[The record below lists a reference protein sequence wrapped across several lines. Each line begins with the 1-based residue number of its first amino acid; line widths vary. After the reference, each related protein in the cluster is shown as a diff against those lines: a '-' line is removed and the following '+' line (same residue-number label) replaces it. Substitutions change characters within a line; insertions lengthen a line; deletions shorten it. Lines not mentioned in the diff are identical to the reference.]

1 MNEEHI
7 RVEIQHLVN
16 SLGFWH
22 HHPADT
28 GPTESARPDI
38 FCLNPRGVTVVIEV
52 KRIEPKVK
60 IEPWFDPANISDGQ
74 RQWLD
79 NWYFKLGLGFIGIGT
94 IEAPRRLWIIPWQ
107 AWVEMEVK
115 LCEKDTFFRINLS
128 NLDEEFEL
136 ERIAGGWK
144 LPLYHPLLPLA
155 LETTRPPR
163 STHEWNEKKF
173 SFRFTPKKEEPQDG
187 PTT

>member
-1 MNEEHI
+1 MNETQL
-7 RVEIQHLVN
+7 RTEIQHLVD

-22 HHPADT
+22 FHPPDT

-52 KRIEPKVK
+52 KRIEPKAK

-79 NWYFKLGLGFIGIGT
+79 NWYFKMGMGFLGIGT

-107 AWVEMEVK
+107 SWVEMETR
-115 LCEKDTFFRINLS
+115 LCEKDLNFRINLS
-128 NLDEEFEL
+128 DLSPEFEL
-136 ERIAGGWK
+136 ARITGGWQ
-144 LPLYHPLLPLA
+144 LPNFHPLLPLA
-155 LETTRPPR
+155 LVLTCPPR
-163 STHEWNEKKF
+163 STKEWNEKKF
-173 SFRFTPKKEEPQDG
+173 SFRFAKKKEEV
-187 PTT
+187 